1 MAKYEYAYYK
11 PENDYVSIEEICSA
25 CKKDPHIYVR
35 HYDSHLFRPECKQ
48 AKLIVVFDA
57 KSPFFRGAP
66 NSAHEQGC
74 DYIRPEYVPS
84 TTEVSDTAN
93 VDTILGQLRRAL
105 DKTVDREDIPVNH
118 AERNGDGNN
127 NGNGGSLA
135 HRLLRKK
142 MAQRLIE
149 ILPKTREPELPQNCV
164 YYGRV
169 KCSLDVVPSH
179 YYKDELYYH
188 CDFRSIDSNV
198 PLLTMNMTSNTW
210 NTIPKSIRDLL
221 SDSTV
226 SLRISFLGEATPYTR
241 HECHVVLLKNA
252 DFLMAELLC

>member
-11 PENDYVSIEEICSA
+11 PEKNYVTIEEICSA
-25 CKKDPHIYVR
+25 REKDPHIYVR
-35 HYDSHLFRPECKQ
+35 HYDGHLFCPECKQ
-48 AKLIVVFDA
+48 AKLTVVFDA
-57 KSPFFRGAP
+57 KVPFFRGAP

-74 DYIRPEYVPS
+74 DFMRPEFVPT
-84 TTEVSDTAN
+84 TTEVSDAAN
-93 VDTILGQLRRAL
+93 IDTILGQLRRAL
-105 DKTVDREDIPVNH
+105 DKTVDREDIPANQ
-118 AERNGDGNN
+118 AERNENGNN
-127 NGNGGSLA
+127 NANGGSLA

-149 ILPKTREPELPQNCV
+149 ILPKTQEPELPQNCV
-164 YYGRV
+164 YYGQV

-188 CDFRSIDSNV
+188 CDFRSIDTNA

-210 NTIPKSIRDLL
+210 NNIPENIRDLL
-221 SDSTV
+221 SDPTA

-241 HECHVVLLKNA
+241 HKYHVVLLKNA
-252 DFLMAELLC
+252 DFLMVELLR